1 MSTKRKNRTIV
12 ILCILVAVCLLASVL
27 LFVLYGGAQEQFQ
40 FSTTFNSKV
49 NQWSQTLGTIPRK
62 IPQTTSNEG
71 LCGRYPTYGTALV
84 NITDDEK
91 VALLAENAII
101 MASATSYDAMDKDG
115 NLLLGGNLTGKK
127 LYKHTAAVGMYYGDV
142 SDDELAV
149 VERIT
154 ITANEQRN
162 YVTGLYAPAGEV
174 VKVEISQS
182 DLDAIGGSLTVVVGQ
197 VSQRNNVNNIWKE
210 RNDFSRM
217 PVVANKLQITST
229 TAYVGNPLGGPIF
242 VYPTSFGSTFSV
254 TISGAVPYAHYVHGQ
269 TTQAE
274 VEKMQNYS
282 APYYD
287 FEVWDLGVR
296 ISGPSKYGNYDY
308 QNLVEVGNLWEKIN
322 RTSRQVPCS
331 ANASIGVGFVCD
343 CFVAAGM
350 ACAFQ
355 GGDSWVNMP
364 CLGMSG
370 ALNYQSMVT
379 DGFWGVIHEFN
390 HLYQSYGMESSKY
403 NEVTNNATSLLSY
416 VSYTN
421 ISQNRS
427 LNDNDLSGWNRYTD
441 ASRSLRE
448 TVQNAESGQEQRA
461 LNVYADIIHAFGV
474 QTFTR
479 ATQLQKSFGV
489 DSWYEALSLATN
501 YNFTFY
507 FENMLH
513 LSLGSEVKAL
523 YDTADRT
530 TFVPVA
536 TVFQTGRSILQNGNE
551 VFVETMRPYRIASGT
566 SQDIDF
572 NTQLVLPSGVTF
584 RIESVSNPQSGTLTQ
599 LSQNVYRYQ
608 PGREQYS
615 GTIKVQ
621 LALESD
627 YFPTQRVTL
636 TLNFRQY
643 DKNQVEVLK
652 YSYDGET
659 KYQSVEE
666 AVANNFVGY
675 TNLQTYNSQS
685 TFLNGLANGQ
695 IGIVQG
701 KIYVEKSG
709 NYAFCLRSGRGNNTL
724 YLSVNDPNALKQVLS
739 LNTNHIDF
747 QTEGEHVVQLNLSAG
762 DYVYFREITL
772 SRHYADAFTELGMA
786 NLDEKQSVATV
797 PTSILCTNDMQMP
810 VFDFSSQPI
819 FPRVYQTSELLV
831 VSPSSQHKLVSV
843 NMQRWDET
851 TDIQNVFDG
860 DPNTFYH
867 NQRNAFVSTQNPFEL
882 VADVGQM
889 ATFNTLQIVSR
900 TSGQLNL
907 PCTFALYV
915 SNDCQNWQQAGYFE
929 NLPLVGNTVQATFDD
944 ANFRYYKLVVTDT
957 KSAYEV
963 RNKYVT
969 ISSVQFGYAF
979 SGQEQPPQSL
989 SYFGKHNSF
998 KQVFQP
1004 STFGTLICG
1013 SGKMQYSFS
1022 GSAFALVVRQQND
1035 CKLKVV
1041 VDGVS
1046 KTVDVSGNG
1055 ERQLAVALN
1064 LEEGEHTV
1072 EIWVQSGT
1080 VSVDC
1085 ILVR

>member
-1 MSTKRKNRTIV
+1 MSAKRKNRTIV
-12 ILCILVAVCLLASVL
+12 ILCILVAACLLASVL
-27 LFVLYGGAQEQFQ
+27 LFVLYGGAQEQLQ
-40 FSTTFNSKV
+40 FSTTFNGKV
-49 NQWSQTLGTIPRK
+49 NQWNQTLGTIPRK

-71 LCGRYPTYGTALV
+71 LCGRYPTYGTAIPD
-84 NITDDEK
+84 ITEAEK
-91 VALLAENAII
+91 DALLAENAII

-115 NLLLGGNLTGKK
+115 NLLLGGTPTGKK
-127 LYKHTAAVGMYYGDV
+127 LYKHTSAVGMYYGNV

-174 VKVEISQS
+174 VKVEISQA
-182 DLDAIGGSLTVVVGQ
+182 DLDAIGGSLTIVVGQ
-197 VSQRNNVNNIWKE
+197 VSQRNNINNIWKA

-229 TAYVGNPLGGPIF
+229 TAYVGNPLGGPIY
-242 VYPTSFGSTFSV
+242 VYPTSLGSTFTV

-269 TTQAE
+269 TTQAQ

-296 ISGPSKYGNYDY
+296 ISGPSKYGNYNY
-308 QNLVEVGNLWEKIN
+308 QNLVQVGNLWEKII

-331 ANASIGVGFVCD
+331 ANASISVGFVCD
-343 CFVAAGM
+343 CFVAAGA

-364 CLGMSG
+364 CSWMGN

-390 HLYQSYGMESSKY
+390 HLYQSYGMENTKT

-427 LNDNDLSGWNRYTD
+427 LDDGDLSGWNRYTD

-448 TVQNAESGQEQRA
+448 TVQNAESGEPQRA
-461 LNVYADIIHAFGV
+461 LNAYADIIHAFGV
-474 QTFTR
+474 QTFAQ
-479 ATQLQKSFGV
+479 ATQLQKGFGV
-489 DSWYEALSLATN
+489 DNWYQALSLATN

-507 FENMLH
+507 FENMLNCK
-513 LSLGSEVKAL
+513 LGDEVKAL

-530 TFVPVA
+530 PFVPVA

-551 VFVETMRPYRIASGT
+551 VFVETMRPYLIARGT
-566 SQDIDF
+566 SQEINF

-584 RIESVSNPQSGTLTQ
+584 RIESISEPQSGTLTQ
-599 LSQNVYRYQ
+599 LSQNVYRYV
-608 PGREQYS
+608 PGAEEYS
-615 GTIKVQ
+615 GTIKVK

-627 YFPTQRVTL
+627 YFPAQSVTL

-666 AVANNFVGY
+666 AVANNFDGY

-724 YLSVNDPNALKQVLS
+724 YLSVNNPDDLQQVLS
-739 LNTNHIDF
+739 LNTDHGGF
-747 QTEGEHVVQLNLSAG
+747 QTEGEHVVKLNLSAG

-786 NLDEKQSVATV
+786 NLDEKQSMSTV
-797 PTSILCTNDMQMP
+797 PAKTLCTNDMQMP
-810 VFDFSSQPI
+810 VFDFSSQQI
-819 FPRVYQTSELLV
+819 FPRVYQTSELLE
-831 VSPSSQHKLVSV
+831 VSPSSEHTLIST

-867 NQRNAFVSTQNPFEL
+867 NQRNCFVSAQNPFEL
-882 VADVGQM
+882 VADMGKV
-889 ATFNTLQIVSR
+889 ATFNTLKIISR

-907 PCTFALYV
+907 PCTFALHV
-915 SNDCQNWQQAGYFE
+915 SLDGQNWQQAGYFE
-929 NLPLVGNTVQATFDD
+929 NLPLVGITVQANFNETS
-944 ANFRYYKLVVTDT
+944 FRYYKLVVTDT
-957 KSAYEV
+957 KSAYEG
-963 RNKYVT
+963 NKYVT

-989 SYFGKHNSF
+989 SYFGKQDSF
-998 KQVFQP
+998 REVCQA

-1013 SGKMQYSFS
+1013 NGKMQYSFS

-1035 CKLKVV
+1035 CKLKVT

-1046 KTVDVSGNG
+1046 QTVEVGGSDA
-1055 ERQLAVALN
+1055 RQLAVALN
-1064 LEEGEHTV
+1064 LGEGEHTV

-1080 VSVDC
+1080 INVDC